1 MLFREGKMQKIRINR
16 PGEYQGYEVVEKERN
31 CSLKRKHPFFLHSPK
46 GRRTLAEKASFCT
59 FLRALCGKNMVR
71 ASMSVETALVLPL
84 FFLGVITMISFMDI
98 YKQQTEHLT
107 KLCERAKEAGMYAYV
122 PEGGAEEITLPDVYS
137 YKPIG
142 GLLPLPAVWTYNQV
156 KVHAWTGSAEEDFSD
171 GSGETSGESEK
182 MVYITESGGVRHKEL
197 GCSYLDL
204 SVNQISGSS
213 IAGALN
219 EYGEHYSP
227 CEICS
232 RNQNPSGYV
241 YVTKQGNR
249 YHNLGSCSGLKR
261 TVRMVKESDV
271 ADMPVCSRCG

>member
-1 MLFREGKMQKIRINR
+1 MLFQWCKMQKVRINR
-16 PGEYQGYEVVEKERN
+16 LGRYPEYEIVKKERN
-31 CSLKRKHPFFLHSPK
+31 RSLKHLFFLQSPK
-46 GRRTLAEKASFCT
+46 FRRTLSEKVSLCT
-59 FLRALCGKNMVR
+59 FLKRLCGKTMVR

-98 YKQQTEHLT
+98 YKLQTEHLT
-107 KLCERAKEAGMYAYV
+107 KLCERVKEAGMYAYV
-122 PEGGAEEITLPDVYS
+122 MEGGGTDEITLPDVYS

-142 GLLPLPAVWTYNQV
+142 GLVPLPAVWTYNQV
-156 KVHAWTGSAEEDFSD
+156 KVHAWTGRSDDGFSD
-171 GSGETSGESEK
+171 GSEENSAEPEK
-182 MVYITESGGVRHKEL
+182 MVYITESGGVRHKDL

-213 IAGALN
+213 IAGAVN
-219 EYGEHYSP
+219 ENGEHYSA

-232 RNQNPSGYV
+232 RNQNPSGCV

-261 TVRMVKESDV
+261 TVRMVRESDV
-271 ADMPVCSRCG
+271 SDMPVCSRCG

>member
-1 MLFREGKMQKIRINR
+1 MLFQEDKMRKVQINR
-16 PGEYQGYEVVEKERN
+16 LGKYPEYEVVKKERN
-31 CSLKRKHPFFLHSPK
+31 CSLKHLFFLRSPLCRK
-46 GRRTLAEKASFCT
+46 IFPEKVSLCT
-59 FLRALCGKNMVR
+59 SLKRLCGKSMAR

-84 FFLGVITMISFMDI
+84 FFLGVVTMISFMDI
-98 YKQQTEHLT
+98 YKLQTEHLT

-122 PEGGAEEITLPDVYS
+122 PDGGGPDEITLPDIYS

-142 GLLPLPAVWTYNQV
+142 GLIPLPSVWTCNQV
-156 KVHAWTGSAEEDFSD
+156 KVHAWTGRDEESFSE
-171 GSGETSGESEK
+171 GGGENSEESEK
-182 MVYITESGGVRHKEL
+182 MVYITESGGVRHKDL

-219 EYGEHYSP
+219 EHGEHYAP

-232 RNQNPSGYV
+232 RNQTPSGTV
-241 YVTKQGNR
+241 FITKQGNR

-261 TVRMVKESDV
+261 TVRMVKESD
-271 ADMPVCSRCG
+271 ASDMPVCSRCG